1 MSTPNVDNPQDDS
14 EDNYVV
20 LGKIIGF
27 FGVKGWVKV
36 HSDTNPR
43 ENIVAYSQ
51 WWLGD
56 TKTKQRVAIKV
67 RSGKRSGKNVVARL
81 DGVESREQ
89 AEGFI
94 GKDIAV
100 PRAMLPKLD
109 SSEIYW
115 TDLIGCTVEQLQG
128 GVIGPVDRLFETGA
142 NDVMVVIDH
151 RPDSATLNGE
161 ILVPWLRP
169 SVITMVDLETRRI
182 VVDWDPDF

>member
-1 MSTPNVDNPQDDS
+1 LSTPTGDNPQDDS
-14 EDNYVV
+14 EDSYVV

-56 TKTKQRVAIKV
+56 AKHRSVIKV
-67 RSGKRSGKNVVARL
+67 RGGKRSGKNVVAQL
-81 DGVESREQ
+81 VGVDTREQ
-89 AEGFI
+89 AESFI
-94 GKDIAV
+94 GKEIAV
-100 PRAMLPKLD
+100 LRTMLPKLD

-115 TDLIGCTVEQLQG
+115 TDLIGCTVETLQG
-128 GVIGPVDRLFETGA
+128 DVIGPVDRLFETGA

-169 SVITMVDLETRRI
+169 SVITSVDLETRRI
-182 VVDWDPDF
+182 AVDWDPDF